1 MSTTL
6 ETALLLAGGA
16 TGTEIV
22 RYALNFRRDRRRD
35 DREGDQV
42 EFQQITD
49 LNKQAAELRDE
60 MRRNNAELRGELTQM
75 RGELESW
82 RRSYFDLFH
91 TAREIQQQYG
101 LVTTYL
107 NAILAWLK
115 QQNIDIPMPIPIMPD
130 LPPLPPPPVVT
141 GIGTVTGGTGPL
153 NAIAVGAP
161 VSRPDNGPRA
171 GVTPGSAPSALP
183 GRIRPSEA

>member
-60 MRRNNAELRGELTQM
+60 MRRWGRLVHSRLAERGSFCHNPV
-75 RGELESW
+75 RES
-82 RRSYFDLFH
+82 R
-91 TAREIQQQYG
+91 
-101 LVTTYL
+101 
-107 NAILAWLK
+107 
-115 QQNIDIPMPIPIMPD
+115 
-130 LPPLPPPPVVT
+130 
-141 GIGTVTGGTGPL
+141 
-153 NAIAVGAP
+153 
-161 VSRPDNGPRA
+161 
-171 GVTPGSAPSALP
+171 
-183 GRIRPSEA
+183 

>member
-1 MSTTL
+1 MNDFYQSVFL
-6 ETALLLAGGA
+6 FLGGA

-22 RYALNFRRDRRRD
+22 RYLLTFRREKRKDAQ
-35 DREGDQV
+35 EADQL

-49 LNKQAAELRDE
+49 LNRQAAELREE
-60 MRRNNAELRGELTQM
+60 MRRNNAELRAELASV
-75 RGELESW
+75 RSEVESW

-115 QQNIDIPMPIPIMPD
+115 QQDIAIPMPVPVLPD
-130 LPPLPPPPVVT
+130 LPPLPGPPTP
-141 GIGTVTGGTGPL
+141 
-153 NAIAVGAP
+153 
-161 VSRPDNGPRA
+161 GPRGGATPAA
-171 GVTPGSAPSALP
+171 GGAKTAGD
-183 GRIRPSEA
+183 